1 MIAYL
6 DTSAALRVLVVGPS
20 PHAKRLTSHTQRYLD
35 QLVEQEHTVT
45 SSVLLR
51 TEILCQANR
60 QSEIDLPSA
69 EQLFSL
75 VNLVELSVSDLDDA
89 PRTPG
94 RLRTLDAI
102 HLTVALRI
110 GADLMIAYDEELRRA
125 GQSAGLRVGPEPLS

>member
-6 DTSAALRVLVVGPS
+6 DTSAALRVLTIGPGS
-20 PHAKRLTSHTQRYLD
+20 QSARLTRRTQRYLD
-35 QLVEQEHTVT
+35 QLVDRGETIV

-60 QSEIDLPSA
+60 QPEIDPVEVDGMLA
-69 EQLFSL
+69 L
-75 VNLVELSVSDLDDA
+75 VNLVALDQSDLDDA
-89 PRTPG
+89 PSTPG

-110 GADLMIAYDEELRRA
+110 GADVLVAYDEELLRA
-125 GQSAGLRVGPEPLS
+125 AQHAGLRTGPP

>member
-6 DTSAALRVLVVGPS
+6 DTSAALRVLVVGPN
-20 PHAKRLTSHTQRYLD
+20 PRAERLTRHTQRYLD
-35 QLVEQEHTVT
+35 QLIEQEHTIT

-60 QSEIDLPSA
+60 QPELDAASV
-69 EQLFSL
+69 EQLLSL
-75 VNLVELSVSDLDDA
+75 VNLMELDVGDLDNA

-110 GADLMIAYDEELRRA
+110 GADLMVAYDEELRRA
-125 GQSAGLRVGPEPLS
+125 ARTAGLRVGPEPR

>member
-1 MIAYL
+1 VIAYL

-20 PHAKRLTSHTQRYLD
+20 PQAERLTRRTRRYLD
-35 QLVEQEHTVT
+35 QLVEQEHTIA

-60 QSEIDLPSA
+60 QPEIDVLSA
-69 EQLFSL
+69 EQLLSL
-75 VNLVELSVSDLDDA
+75 VNLMELDVSDLDDA

-102 HLTVALRI
+102 HLTVALRA
-110 GADLMIAYDEELRRA
+110 GADLLIAYDEELRRA
-125 GQSAGLRVGPEPLS
+125 GQSAGLRVGPESL